1 VLRNSHLYWYK
12 AVQEVRHDTTND
24 TRGTH
29 GTTRTAHDTTRHAR
43 CVRFGLGQTEAGL
56 KEATGSL
63 ELEKCTVKKLDGKL
77 KGRSALVISSSA
89 KGEYLLLHEDEAE
102 IDSWVRLLIDK
113 GTRHDTRG
121 ACGLVSRGVCGARV
135 RRVRRY

>member
-1 VLRNSHLYWYK
+1 V
-12 AVQEVRHDTTND
+12 
-24 TRGTH
+24 
-29 GTTRTAHDTTRHAR
+29 R
-43 CVRFGLGQTEAGL
+43 CVAQTEAGL

-113 GTRHDTRG
+113 GTTRHTAHGTWHTTRAVRAVCSHA
-121 ACGLVSRGVCGARV
+121 ACAVRVCGVCG
-135 RRVRRY
+135 